1 MYSLMALA
9 GDLGCASGPFIAG
22 MICNFAAAN
31 GANESAGMKTGL
43 GFSVLFPVILIVC
56 TLIFTFVIKNVS
68 RFNFSVIFLYKPHK
82 IC

>member
-43 GFSVLFPVILIVC
+43 GFY
-56 TLIFTFVIKNVS
+56 
-68 RFNFSVIFLYKPHK
+68 RK
-82 IC
+82 IANEN